1 MVVIVLDDLI
11 EKLVEFLISI
21 VGSSINT
28 NTRILVSNSGENA
41 CLEGYT
47 SGAFLVFVLFPNL
60 FGAAFFACGFRLGG
74 EESIEVTELIS
85 VGKTHVV
92 GVFLLCFGNA

>member
-11 EKLVEFLISI
+11 EKLVEFGISI

-47 SGAFLVFVLFPNL
+47 S
-60 FGAAFFACGFRLGG
+60 
-74 EESIEVTELIS
+74 
-85 VGKTHVV
+85 
-92 GVFLLCFGNA
+92 